1 MSLKYARGSRAW
13 GMCARSGR
21 KMLLLDMV
29 RDPLTDL
36 LVDPDWAEPPLMRPP
51 TDITDGV
58 ALEHPAP
65 DLDRIGTA
73 IYLGRLFDI
82 DSGDIFRPLV
92 SKYECGNLTVTTF
105 GTGSFLLTESGLTLL
120 TEDGVP
126 IMLEGPSY
134 ITTENGIALM
144 TEDNQNILI

>member
-1 MSLKYARGSRAW
+1 MALRYARGFRAW
-13 GMCARSGR
+13 GMCSRSGR

-58 ALEHPAP
+58 ALERPAP
-65 DLDRIGTA
+65 DLDRIDTL
-73 IYLGRLFDI
+73 ILFGSIFDL
-82 DSGDIFRPLV
+82 DSGNPFRPLV
-92 SKYECGNLTVTTF
+92 MQYECGAPLITTLGQGLFLT
-105 GTGSFLLTESGLTLL
+105 TEDGNTIT

-126 IMLEGPSY
+126 IIIESDQFIVTEDGSV
-134 ITTENGIALM
+134 ITTEGG
-144 TEDNQNILI
+144 DPLII